1 MNNQHLYLLLH
12 IIKNNSNINRLI
24 RENITAEEIG
34 DQIENL
40 LKNNHLFFENKKLY
54 LTYKG
59 EELYQNLSKDYKQR
73 DKSKWIE
80 EEEKSKIDKIDKNF
94 IYLPSENEIHF

>member
-24 RENITAEEIG
+24 RENIRAEQIG

-40 LKNNHLFFENKKLY
+40 IKNNHLIFENKKLY
-54 LTYKG
+54 LTDKG